1 MKSHQLRT
9 LRIVIAGLVFLSFFL
24 VFVDFRSLIPAKYID
39 IVTYL
44 QFIPSSLK
52 FYHTGLLAVAA
63 GFLIVIVLTV
73 LSGRIYCSFLCPMG
87 IGQDIFSRIGGR
99 FKKRFRRF
107 GYKKPQTILRYSILT
122 LTIIVTSGWGIY
134 MLTLLDPYSV
144 FGRFMTFFG
153 KPAVIWINNLLAGIT
168 GRFDIYTFAH
178 TPIKPFPAITYS
190 VPVVFFIIAGTMSF
204 TKGRF
209 YCNSICPVGTL
220 LGLISKISIFRIGFD
235 DTACTRCGRCST
247 RCKSSCID
255 SINRKFDVSRCVT
268 CFNCINVCQDHAIS
282 YGLVRLKKTEHKT
295 DESRRKALA
304 SSAMLLLGIP
314 LMAEIQDKGA
324 PVPKKESTV
333 KEDKKYPVCPPGGIS
348 LAEFTKK
355 CTACSLCINS
365 CPNGVLQPSIKEY
378 GITGFMQPV
387 MDYHKSFCTYKC
399 NICTEICPSYALQPL
414 KLEAKQLTQLGKA
427 IFIKDNCIVKTEKT
441 SCGACSE
448 SCPTKA
454 VYMVPFEGNL
464 LIPEVDDTICVGCGH
479 CEFACPTVP
488 FKAIY
493 VDGNPVHVAARKPE
507 NKESDIEVPTEFPF

>member
-1 MKSHQLRT
+1 MKTHQLRT
-9 LRIVIAGLVFLSFFL
+9 LRIIVAAFVFLAFFL
-24 VFVDFRSLIPAKYID
+24 IFVDFRSLIPSKYID
-39 IVTYL
+39 ITLYL
-44 QFIPSSLK
+44 QFIPSAIKS
-52 FYHTGLLAVAA
+52 YNTGLLTITA
-63 GFLIVIVLTV
+63 GFLIVIFLTII
-73 LSGRIYCSFLCPMG
+73 SGRVYCSFLCPMG

-107 GYKKPQTILRYSILT
+107 GYKKPQNILRYSILGIT
-122 LTIIVTSGWGIY
+122 LIVTAGWGMY
-134 MLTLLDPYSV
+134 MITLLDPYSV
-144 FGRFMTFFG
+144 FGRFMLYFG
-153 KPAVIWINNLLAGIT
+153 KPMVISINNLLSGVT

-178 TPIKPFPAITYS
+178 TPIKTYAAISYS
-190 VPVVFFIIAGTMSF
+190 IPLLFFIIAGTMSF

-209 YCNSICPVGTL
+209 YCNSICPVGSL
-220 LGLISKISIFRIGFD
+220 LGLISKISIFRIRFD
-235 DTACTRCGRCST
+235 DSVCTRCGRCST

-255 SINRKFDVSRCVT
+255 SINRKFDVSRCVS

-295 DESRRKALA
+295 DESRRKAVA

-314 LMAEIQDKGA
+314 LLAETQNNEA
-324 PVPKKESTV
+324 PKPKKESTV
-333 KEDKKYPVCPPGGIS
+333 KEDKKFPVCPPGGVSIS
-348 LAEFTKK
+348 EFTRK
-355 CTACSLCINS
+355 CTACSLCITA
-365 CPNGVLQPSIKEY
+365 CTNGVLQPSIKEY

-387 MDYHKSFCTYKC
+387 MNYHKSFCTYKC
-399 NICTEICPSYALQPL
+399 NICTEICPTNALQPL

-454 VYMVPFEGNL
+454 VYMIPFEGNL
-464 LIPEVDDTICVGCGH
+464 LIPEVDDSICVGCGH

-493 VDGNPVHVAARKPE
+493 VDGNPIHVAAKKPE
-507 NKESDIEVPTEFPF
+507 IKESDSKTPTDFPF